1 MNQSKI
7 RHAILFISL
16 IFLLG
21 SCDILQQASGGKMP
35 LSEAEVGNGLKEA
48 LDIGS
53 GNAASNAS
61 RSGGFFNNAAIKILM
76 PPEAQR
82 VENTLR
88 SVGLSKPVD
97 DFIRSMNNSAE
108 EASKEAAPILKNAVR
123 GITINDAFNIL
134 RGSNDAATKY
144 LYEKTNVQL
153 NSAFKPVVSNA
164 MKKVEVAKYWSTVST
179 AYNKIPGITK
189 VEPNLENYITGKAI
203 DGLFKLIAD
212 EEFKIR
218 KDPVARI
225 TPLLR
230 RVFS

>member
-1 MNQSKI
+1 
-7 RHAILFISL
+7 
-16 IFLLG
+16 
-21 SCDILQQASGGKMP
+21 MP
-35 LSEAEVGNGLKEA
+35 LTEGEVSNGLKEA
-48 LDIGS
+48 LEIGS
-53 GNAASNAS
+53 GNAASNAAKN
-61 RSGGFFNNAAIKILM
+61 GGFFRNAAIKILM
-76 PPEAQR
+76 PPEAQK

-97 DFIRSMNNSAE
+97 DFILSMNSAAE
-108 EASKEAAPILKNAVR
+108 EASKEAAPILRNAVR

-134 RGSNDAATKY
+134 RGSNDAATVY
-144 LYEKTNVQL
+144 LKEKTSADLQN
-153 NSAFKPVVSNA
+153 AFKPVVVKA
-164 MKKVEVAKYWSTVST
+164 MNKVEVTKYWNTVST
-179 AYNKIPGITK
+179 AYNKIPLVTK
-189 VEPNLENYITGKAI
+189 VNPNLENYITEKAI